1 MKFFTVA
8 NLHYQLGWQAKS
20 TTVSLETYTLF
31 EHRKDKT
38 IFSNTKNDENKILGN
53 QENFF
58 VEQGL
63 EKWNTIPLKR

>member
-1 MKFFTVA
+1 MA
-8 NLHYQLGWQAKS
+8 NLHYQLSWQAKIILLLSSS
-20 TTVSLETYTLF
+20 TTVTLETYTLF

-53 QENFF
+53 KENFF

-63 EKWNTIPLKR
+63 EK